1 MTFLNF
7 KTQVLQYENW
17 TILKL
22 PLNIS
27 KELPSRGMVMIE
39 GTINNVDFTSPLE
52 PDGLGSHWLNIS
64 DKFRDVLA
72 IEVGTL
78 ATLSIR
84 PTKDWIEPELPED
97 LGLSLKSMQLENQ
110 WRSLT
115 TKARWEWIRLIR
127 STRNPK
133 TRQKRIEITCSKLL
147 SGKKRPCCYN
157 HSKCTEPDLSKNG
170 ILINLV
176 ANK

>member
-52 PDGLGSHWLNIS
+52 PDGLGSHWFL
-64 DKFRDVLA
+64 
-72 IEVGTL
+72 
-78 ATLSIR
+78 
-84 PTKDWIEPELPED
+84 
-97 LGLSLKSMQLENQ
+97 
-110 WRSLT
+110 
-115 TKARWEWIRLIR
+115 
-127 STRNPK
+127 
-133 TRQKRIEITCSKLL
+133 
-147 SGKKRPCCYN
+147 
-157 HSKCTEPDLSKNG
+157 
-170 ILINLV
+170 
-176 ANK
+176 